1 MTTPT
6 KKSRRT
12 KPSLR
17 EKAMGYL
24 AMREYSYKEL
34 KQKLRAYVPVTEED
48 VEPDLEAH
56 YEAVNVLLDD
66 FKTRGWLSEER
77 YTEQIVHARQR
88 KFGSMRIAN
97 ELREHGIGEE
107 LVDKAMAEVK
117 GNDLANALTIYR
129 KKYDAPPSSR
139 EEWAK
144 QARFLQSRGF
154 GFDIIKKV
162 VIYKASKQ
170 DIEHQDIEDSE

>member
-1 MTTPT
+1 
-6 KKSRRT
+6 
-12 KPSLR
+12 
-17 EKAMGYL
+17 MGYL

-34 KQKLRAYVPVTEED
+34 RQKLRAYVPVTEED

-56 YEAVNVLLDD
+56 YEAVNALLED
-66 FKTRGWLSEER
+66 FKARGWLSEER
-77 YTEQIVHARQR
+77 YTEQIIHARQR

-97 ELREHGIGEE
+97 ELREHGIAEA

-117 GNDLANALTIYR
+117 NNDLANAQSIYR
-129 KKYDAPPSSR
+129 KKYDAPPRSR

-144 QARFLQSRGF
+144 QAKFLQSRGF

-162 VIYKASKQ
+162 VIYKVSNP
-170 DIEHQDIEDSE
+170 DIEDPDIEDSK

>member
-1 MTTPT
+1 MTTPP

-12 KPSLR
+12 KPGLR

-34 KQKLRAYVPVTEED
+34 KQKLRAYVPVTPED

-56 YEAVNVLLDD
+56 YEAVNALLED
-66 FKTRGWLSEER
+66 FKARGWLSEER

-88 KFGSMRIAN
+88 KFGSLRIAN
-97 ELREHGIGEE
+97 ELREHGIGEA

-117 GNDLANALTIYR
+117 GNDMVNAQAIYH

-144 QARFLQSRGF
+144 QARLLQSRGF
-154 GFDIIKKV
+154 GFDIIRKV
-162 VIYKASKQ
+162 VIYKVSNP
-170 DIEHQDIEDSE
+170 DIEDLDIEDSK